1 MPCFQHVESENRKSF
16 VDTDCV
22 FLLLQVQQCGVYLA
36 GLQVS

>member
-1 MPCFQHVESENRKSF
+1 MLSQKTGNRKSF